1 MAEIKQFARKRKPMS
16 KSVPIAYRLSED
28 KHRQLLGLAMGAGL
42 SPGDFTRELVL
53 AKLDEA
59 AIMQRGIETVGEEV
73 EVLKSELASLRRD
86 FALAVEALLVSNSAG
101 KPITVEQAKR
111 WVDER
116 IRSKAELHKSH

>member
-1 MAEIKQFARKRKPMS
+1 MS

-42 SPGDFTRELVL
+42 SPGDYTRELVL

-59 AIMQRGIETVGEEV
+59 ALLQRELQSVGEKV
-73 EVLKSELASLRRD
+73 EGLESDLAALRRD

-116 IRSKAELHKSH
+116 IRFKPELPKSH

>member
-1 MAEIKQFARKRKPMS
+1 MS

-73 EVLKSELASLRRD
+73 EVLKSDLASLRRD

-116 IRSKAELHKSH
+116 IRSKSALQPSH

>member
-1 MAEIKQFARKRKPMS
+1 VAEIKQFARKRKLMS
-16 KSVPIAYRLSED
+16 KSVPISFRLSED
-28 KHRQLLGLAMGAGL
+28 KHRQLQGLAMGAGL
-42 SPGDFTRELVL
+42 SPGDFARELVL

-73 EVLKSELASLRRD
+73 EVLKSDLASLRRD

-116 IRSKAELHKSH
+116 IRSKAELYKSH

>member
-1 MAEIKQFARKRKPMS
+1 MS
-16 KSVPIAYRLSED
+16 KSIPIAYRLSDD

-42 SPGDFTRELVL
+42 SAGDYTRELVL

-59 AIMQRGIETVGEEV
+59 AIIRREIESVGVEV
-73 EVLKSELASLRRD
+73 ETLKSDLAALHRD

-116 IRSKAELHKSH
+116 IRSKAAPQQSH